1 MSELYGRQP
10 AYLVSQVLMVFFCLG
25 TALAQKSVTLLPY
38 LWVQLINQNPNADH
52 IAIAS
57 PPAIDISFLLISS
70 FAGMWSSVGPALGV
84 ATCADVRVVQIFVN
98 TQGFF

>member
-25 TALAQKSVTLLPY
+25 TALASKSVNSRYHILGI
-38 LWVQLINQNPNADH
+38 QLILQYPNVDH
-52 IAIAS
+52 IAFAS
-57 PPAIDISFLLISS
+57 SYRLRTFSWLISS

-84 ATCADVRVVQIFVN
+84 ATCADVRSSHPHPQ
-98 TQGFF
+98 TLA